1 MNITEKAE
9 KELKKLFGENYQS
22 ELRNTDPEMMEIYDN
37 FAFDEVLEYGNLT
50 EEERMLSILA
60 ALIAAQTQ
68 GEYKLMLKAALN
80 AGVTAV
86 KIKEVVYQSTAYVG
100 MAKSYDFLKITNE
113 IFREEGIE
121 LPLKGQSTTDQ
132 ETRFDKGLNVQKSI
146 FGDVIDKMHQGA
158 PENQKHI
165 QNYLSANCF
174 GDYYTRNG
182 LDLKE
187 REMIT
192 FAMLA
197 ALGGCESQIK
207 GHVRGNQSVGN
218 GKETLLSVLTQL
230 LPYIGYPRTLN
241 ALSCVNEI
249 IPEEG

>member
-1 MNITEKAE
+1 MDITEKAE
-9 KELKKLFGENYQS
+9 KKLKKLFGENYQS
-22 ELRNTDPEMMEIYDN
+22 EFKKTDPEMMEIFDN
-37 FAFDEVLEYGNLT
+37 FAFDEVLEYGNMS

-121 LPLKGQSTTDQ
+121 LPLAGQSTTDR
-132 ETRFDKGLNVQKSI
+132 ETRFDKGLKVQKSI
-146 FGDVIDKMHQGA
+146 FGDVIDKMYQGA

-218 GKETLLSVLTQL
+218 DKETLLSVLTQL

-241 ALSCVNEI
+241 ALNCVNEI
-249 IPEEG
+249 IPEEN

>member
-1 MNITEKAE
+1 MEITEKAE
-9 KELKKLFGENYQS
+9 IELKKLFGQNYQS
-22 ELRNTDPEMMEIYDN
+22 ELKKTDPEMMEIFDN
-37 FAFDEVLEYGNLT
+37 FAFDEVLEYGNLN

-60 ALIAAQTQ
+60 ALIAAQGQ
-68 GEYKLMLKAALN
+68 GQYRLMLKAALN
-80 AGVTAV
+80 TGIKAV

-100 MAKSYDFLKITNE
+100 MSKSFDFLKITNK
-113 IFREEGIE
+113 IFQEKGID
-121 LPLKGQSTTDQ
+121 LPLTEQSTTDQ
-132 ETRFDKGLNVQKSI
+132 ETRFDKGLKVQKSV
-146 FGDVIDKMHQGA
+146 FGDVIDKMHQES

-182 LDLKE
+182 LNLKE

-218 GKETLLSVLTQL
+218 DKETLLSVLTQL

-249 IPEEG
+249 IPEEN